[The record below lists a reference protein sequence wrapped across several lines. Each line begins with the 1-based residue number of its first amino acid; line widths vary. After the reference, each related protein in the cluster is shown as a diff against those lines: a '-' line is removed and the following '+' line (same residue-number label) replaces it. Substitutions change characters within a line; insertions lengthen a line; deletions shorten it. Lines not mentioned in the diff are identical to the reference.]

1 MEKNYT
7 QSDYLRACGQAN
19 KEGKIV
25 QLVQKEITYDVEVLE
40 WNYEDQEIE
49 QQKIDP
55 ETGELLFDDDGNP
68 IMEIVTVRVRTTPIM
83 VEEEIT
89 NPETGEKEIVIVQK
103 HHTETRTKVV
113 ESIEIVEDTAQ
124 FEREFFNTS
133 LGYVRRKVHMQ
144 DGTERNFL
152 ADVLPVLQIG
162 VNIITYT
169 KNGTQTKVPVTEEF
183 INECKMQ
190 YLRDFYGNA

>member
-169 KNGTQTKVPVTEEF
+169 KNGAQTKVPVTEEF